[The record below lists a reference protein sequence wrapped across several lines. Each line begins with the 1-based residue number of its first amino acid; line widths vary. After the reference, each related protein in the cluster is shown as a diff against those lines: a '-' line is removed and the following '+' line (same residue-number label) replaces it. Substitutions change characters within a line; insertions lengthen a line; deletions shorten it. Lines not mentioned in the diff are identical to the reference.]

1 MPRDSQTGLE
11 VLETAA
17 PEEAVN
23 ETASGGQSGAIVKA
37 TGKGL
42 SPVGNIAMDPTQT
55 AELLANMQ
63 QMVDDRSGAGS
74 QFMRGLERASAW
86 GSGGAEGPARAL
98 TAVNAQQQAEDTSL
112 FNMRQQMA
120 ALKSAAAQQQA
131 YNEEQARIFGPG
143 GTGMAGGTGG
153 AGASGQ
159 AMYKGVPIDD
169 EIKVAMAQAR
179 TREER
184 DKIFNDFASK
194 RSQAKGSFAY
204 GAPTY
209 QTTIKFVDPKTG
221 RLEYIDAA
229 TAKKYKDMGYGD
241 YVVNPP
247 TAVAPGRVPPEAIKQ
262 VESGGRPGL
271 VSSAGAEGTMQVMP
285 NTQKNPGYGVTPARD
300 NSQQELERVGR
311 DYYAAMQKQYGN
323 DTLASIAY
331 NMGPGA
337 TDSWL
342 KKGGNFRDLPQETR
356 DYIGQV
362 HLATAKLNRAP
373 AETATM
379 QPTAAAVAP
388 RQRMTIPEAEIAMEA
403 QKQQGIS
410 AATAEGKY
418 IGNQAATVRE
428 AGNTSGE
435 RLSSIEYLDGLIN
448 NPETSRVFGVFQK
461 PGFMNGIGNVIQK
474 GVNLGRLGDVGI
486 KELDSLVVANMKN
499 ATQTEIDAAQKATR
513 EFAKIKLNEAKI
525 LLAGQGAVSDAE
537 RGLIQE
543 LSGSRMNSP
552 GALRDYLAW
561 GRMRAEYD
569 RDVGKAYQTYRRQN
583 PNAGFQ
589 NFLDTGVAD
598 DLRDAYNQKL
608 MDFGSKTGINM
619 DKAAAAG
626 GQQPEQPKAAPQWKY
641 SDDDYAAWKKSRG
654 LK

>member
-1 MPRDSQTGLE
+1 MPRDPQTGLE

-23 ETASGGQSGAIVKA
+23 ETASGGQTGAIVKA

-131 YNEEQARIFGPG
+131 YNEEQARIFG
-143 GTGMAGGTGG
+143 G
-153 AGASGQ
+153 AGKPGATTGTMGIGAAQ
-159 AMYKGVPIDD
+159 TYKGIQLDPEVA
-169 EIKVAMAQAR
+169 VAMGQAR

-194 RSQAKGSFAY
+194 RSQARGSFEF

-209 QTTIKFVDPKTG
+209 QTSIKFVRPDG

-311 DYYAAMQKQYGN
+311 DYYSAMQKQYGN

-342 KKGGNFRDLPQETR
+342 KKGGNFKDLPQETR

-373 AETATM
+373 AETAAL
-379 QPTAAAVAP
+379 QPTAATAP
-388 RQRMTIPEAEIAMEA
+388 RQRMTIPEAEIAMES

-435 RLSSIEYLDGLIN
+435 RLSSIQYLDGLIN

-561 GRMRAEYD
+561 GKMRAEYD

-583 PNAGFQ
+583 RGGTFE

-608 MDFGSKTGINM
+608 MDFGAKTGIDMN
-619 DKAAAAG
+619 KAAAAG

-641 SDDDYAAWKKSRG
+641 SNDDYAAWKKSKG